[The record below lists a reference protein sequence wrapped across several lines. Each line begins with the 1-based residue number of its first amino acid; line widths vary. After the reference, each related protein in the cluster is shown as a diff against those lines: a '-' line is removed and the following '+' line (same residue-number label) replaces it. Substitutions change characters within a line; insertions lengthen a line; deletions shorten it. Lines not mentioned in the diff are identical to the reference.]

1 MDEPLRRL
9 AAKQADLVAAW
20 QLRRLGWSWRMIQ
33 RRAANHGWRRVH
45 GGVFALTHSR
55 LTRRQRWI
63 AATLTTPESVLS
75 YASAGD
81 LWGFRPFYASFETI
95 TRPGS
100 GGPRRQGGLLIC
112 RSRTLEGNVVVRD
125 GIQVTTPERTL
136 IDLAA
141 QLPERATGK
150 AFREAIRLK
159 LTSARDLLPIVRRH
173 QGRRGTAQLGRL
185 AARYSSLPYARCRS
199 DAEARALEVLHDEG
213 VELPKVNIRIAGQE
227 ADLSWPARR
236 LIVEIDGPQYHLF
249 ADEDARKQRVWE
261 GAGYTVRRI
270 ESDATFDDP
279 ERLLRLACPPSP

>member
-45 GGVFALTHSR
+45 SGVFALTHAR

-81 LWGFRPFYASFETI
+81 LWGCRPFDASFETI

-112 RSRTLEGNVVVRD
+112 RSRTLEGNVVVRL
-125 GIQVTTPERTL
+125 T
-136 IDLAA
+136 
-141 QLPERATGK
+141 
-150 AFREAIRLK
+150 EAE
-159 LTSARDLLPIVRRH
+159 P
-173 QGRRGTAQLGRL
+173 GRVYWG
-185 AARYSSLPYARCRS
+185 
-199 DAEARALEVLHDEG
+199 D
-213 VELPKVNIRIAGQE
+213 
-227 ADLSWPARR
+227 
-236 LIVEIDGPQYHLF
+236 
-249 ADEDARKQRVWE
+249 
-261 GAGYTVRRI
+261 
-270 ESDATFDDP
+270 
-279 ERLLRLACPPSP
+279 